1 MSDYYYHDELP
12 LILNVDDILSDIYIY
27 IYISLEDV
35 VSIIMY
41 SIIIDLIFVAILQ
54 IKKSYKHYIS
64 D

>member
-12 LILNVDDILSDIYIY
+12 LILNVDDILSDIYIYIY

-54 IKKSYKHYIS
+54 IKKKL
-64 D
+64 